1 MLSICKLSVVML
13 SVAPPF
19 FSIKDIE
26 ANCCS
31 KLDSFTYKNNKL
43 LLYIQPH
50 MVFRLAVNL
59 TAKLQ
64 LLDHRCLVSVPRA
77 VPYNETDPNLLRQIF
92 ELRHPCPEQVCDP
105 MEGISGPPRF
115 HNNNL
120 CLGSLGE
127 MS

>member
-1 MLSICKLSVVML
+1 
-13 SVAPPF
+13 
-19 FSIKDIE
+19 
-26 ANCCS
+26 
-31 KLDSFTYKNNKL
+31 
-43 LLYIQPH
+43 

-64 LLDHRCLVSVPRA
+64 LLDHRCLVLVPRA
-77 VPYNETDPNLLRQIF
+77 VPYNETDPNLLRHIF

-105 MEGISGPPRF
+105 MEGITGLPRF

-127 MS
+127 MSRNTMGVVIIILVLRFGCVSHNKLT